1 MLESLLD
8 CKEIKLVSLKEI
20 NPEYSLEGLMLKLKL
35 QYFGHLMERANS
47 LEITLV
53 LGKVKDK
60 KWKRWQRM
68 KCLDN
73 IIDSMVMNL
82 NKLCEV
88 VKDKEPGVLQFMG
101 SQRVR
106 HDLVTEQQ

>member
-1 MLESLLD
+1 MLEKMLESLLD
-8 CKEIKLVSLKEI
+8 CKEIKPVNLKEI

-60 KWKRWQRM
+60 K
-68 KCLDN
+68 
-73 IIDSMVMNL
+73 
-82 NKLCEV
+82 
-88 VKDKEPGVLQFMG
+88 
-101 SQRVR
+101 
-106 HDLVTEQQ
+106 

>member
-1 MLESLLD
+1 
-8 CKEIKLVSLKEI
+8 
-20 NPEYSLEGLMLKLKL
+20 
-35 QYFGHLMERANS
+35 
-47 LEITLV
+47 
-53 LGKVKDK
+53 
-60 KWKRWQRM
+60 M

-101 SQRVR
+101 LQRVG
-106 HDLVTEQQ
+106 HNLVTEQHE

>member
-1 MLESLLD
+1 
-8 CKEIKLVSLKEI
+8 
-20 NPEYSLEGLMLKLKL
+20 
-35 QYFGHLMERANS
+35 
-47 LEITLV
+47 
-53 LGKVKDK
+53 
-60 KWKRWQRM
+60 M

-82 NKLCEV
+82 IKLCEV